1 MLANFFHCDKILTNE
16 RQRDTIQT
24 IGKGQRAMKPHL
36 IVLDLDGTLL
46 TDQQQISAKTKKTL
60 LQAKELGHQV
70 MIATGRPYRASDL
83 YYHELGLTTPIV
95 NFNGA
100 YVHHPKNVSWQHMHT
115 PIDLSVVHDVVGS
128 INSYEYENIIAEVK
142 DDIYVHT
149 EDDRILNI
157 FNMGNPKIT
166 LGDLY
171 THLLENPT
179 SLLIQANEANS
190 VIIRDHLQAVHAE
203 VIEHRRWGAPLHIIE
218 IVRRGLNK
226 AVGIAHVAKDLGIP
240 RERIIAFGDEDNDL
254 EMIEYAGLGVAMGNG
269 IPSLKNIANEITA
282 TNNDD
287 GIAKILIERLKLS

>member
-1 MLANFFHCDKILTNE
+1 
-16 RQRDTIQT
+16 
-24 IGKGQRAMKPHL
+24 MKPHL

-46 TDQQQISAKTKKTL
+46 TDQQKISANTKKTL
-60 LQAKELGHQV
+60 LQAKEQGHQV
-70 MIATGRPYRASDL
+70 MIATGRPYRASDI

-100 YVHHPKNVSWQHMHT
+100 YVHHPKNAAWQTKHT
-115 PIDLSVVHDVVGS
+115 PIDLSVVHDVVES

-149 EDDRILNI
+149 EDERILNI

-171 THLLENPT
+171 THLLDNPT
-179 SLLIQANEANS
+179 SLLIQANEVNS
-190 VIIRDHLQAVHAE
+190 MIIRDHLQAVHAE

-254 EMIEYAGLGVAMGNG
+254 EMIDYAGIGVAMGNG
-269 IPSLKNIANEITA
+269 IPALKNIANEITT

-287 GIAKILIERLKLS
+287 GIAKILIDRLKLS

>member
-1 MLANFFHCDKILTNE
+1 
-16 RQRDTIQT
+16 
-24 IGKGQRAMKPHL
+24 MKPHL

-46 TDQQQISAKTKKTL
+46 TDQQQISLKTKKTL
-60 LQAKELGHQV
+60 LQAKEQGHQV
-70 MIATGRPYRASDL
+70 MIATGRPYRASDI

-100 YVHHPKNVSWQHMHT
+100 YVHHPKNAAWQTMHT
-115 PIDLSVVHDVVGS
+115 PIDLNVVREVVDSV
-128 INSYEYENIIAEVK
+128 NSYNYENIIAEVK

-166 LGDLY
+166 LGDIS
-171 THLLENPT
+171 TNLLVNPT

-190 VIIRDHLQAVHAE
+190 MIIRDHLQEVHAE

-226 AVGIAHVAKDLGIP
+226 AVGISHVAKDLGIP

-254 EMIEYAGLGVAMGNG
+254 EMIDYAGIGVAMGNG
-269 IPSLKNIANEITA
+269 IPSLKNIANEITT
-282 TNNDD
+282 TNNED
-287 GIAKILIERLKLS
+287 GLAKILIERLKLS